1 MRECI
6 MQGTPRKLCGS
17 VSIFTLIEL
26 LIVIAI
32 IAILAAMLLPALGA
46 ARATA
51 RQVACVNKSKQMA
64 TALLSYT
71 GDCGDY
77 LPYDYT
83 GTDNHRPW
91 EQTFAPWYAD
101 RWKSPMMFHCVEY
114 EEAKADTSQ
123 IGDKSIPTIQL
134 NYHLSG
140 TTVFNDSPVKISRC
154 PLPSRG
160 ALLMEKNWR
169 GKFDTPILIGSNMN
183 RHGIHIQFH
192 PWYNAQY
199 GIYRHKR
206 KNAVIAHVDG
216 HVDATPEPISRT
228 LHGANRYDLYYL
240 LSAGLKDLP
249 YLSYD
254 W

>member
-1 MRECI
+1 MARGY
-6 MQGTPRKLCGS
+6 QGTSGDVKALAMKKWFNTNYHYIVPEVEDDTRITLAGDKL
-17 VSIFTLIEL
+17 
-26 LIVIAI
+26 
-32 IAILAAMLLPALGA
+32 
-46 ARATA
+46 
-51 RQVACVNKSKQMA
+51 
-64 TALLSYT
+64 
-71 GDCGDY
+71 
-77 LPYDYT
+77 
-83 GTDNHRPW
+83 
-91 EQTFAPWYAD
+91 
-101 RWKSPMMFHCVEY
+101 WKEY

-240 LSAGLKDLP
+240 LSAGIKDLP

>member
-192 PWYNAQY
+192 PW
-199 GIYRHKR
+199 I
-206 KNAVIAHVDG
+206 
-216 HVDATPEPISRT
+216 
-228 LHGANRYDLYYL
+228 
-240 LSAGLKDLP
+240 
-249 YLSYD
+249 
-254 W
+254 